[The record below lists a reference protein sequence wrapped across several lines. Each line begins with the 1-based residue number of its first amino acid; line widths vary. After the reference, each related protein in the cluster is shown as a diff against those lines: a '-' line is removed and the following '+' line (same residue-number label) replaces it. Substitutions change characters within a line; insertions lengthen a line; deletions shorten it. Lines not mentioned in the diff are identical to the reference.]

1 MSRQEN
7 EKMKNEPKASFNN
20 FKNIFC
26 CVSKILP
33 LFLDKDTHFLP
44 RFLVLGSILD
54 DFASFLPLLL
64 DFFITLHPQSIKRL
78 YGILQ
83 EAYRQTAY

>member
-1 MSRQEN
+1 MLKE
-7 EKMKNEPKASFNN
+7 SF
-20 FKNIFC
+20 IT
-26 CVSKILP
+26 SKIFFVVFRRFLP
-33 LFLDKDTHFLP
+33 LFLDKDIHLLP